1 MPGPSR
7 GGRGW
12 NGHRGFRGGDSAIGG
27 FGGGGRA
34 RGHQTTRGRGTTT
47 PNDQRSCHNFQKTGH
62 CRFGTNCIYSHDST
76 IGSNNDVLP
85 SATRERLEDTP
96 ERQKAK
102 DDYYSWKRL
111 IKSPPRPNDIETI
124 RLLWRGAL
132 DILEGED
139 REGRQML
146 PRDLDNEEYFGRQ
159 HMKTLLTMQTHPRG
173 HGTYVNLARPF
184 LLVMSH
190 PAILDCLT
198 VDTSVGNLYNFISGS
213 SGSRAILF
221 FQNLCTNLVEQHLE
235 SIASDSSIALEKTLD
250 ATTIT
255 LRELLRREARAAFND
270 DLPDLLS
277 SLENIAQT
285 SLGDSVAAQRICKR
299 VGEIRTMVARAN
311 RLLQEEEEPTVHGVS
326 TTAVTST
333 YPREIIL

>member
-7 GGRGW
+7 GRRDW

-27 FGGGGRA
+27 GGRA
-34 RGHQTTRGRGTTT
+34 RGHQSTRRRGTTT
-47 PNDQRSCHNFQKTGH
+47 PNDQRSCYSFQQTGH
-62 CRFGTNCIYSHDST
+62 CRYGIKCIYSHDST
-76 IGSNNDVLP
+76 IGSNNSVLP
-85 SATRERLEDTP
+85 SVSRERLEDTP

-111 IKSPPRPNDIETI
+111 IKNPPRPNDIETI
-124 RLLWRGAL
+124 RLLWSGGL
-132 DILEGED
+132 NILEGED

-159 HMKTLLTMQTHPRG
+159 HMKALLTMQTHTRG
-173 HGTYVNLARPF
+173 HGTYVDLARPF

-198 VDTSVGNLYNFISGS
+198 VDTSVGNLYNFISGG

-221 FQNLCTNLVEQHLE
+221 FRNLCTNLIEQHLE
-235 SIASDSSIALEKTLD
+235 STASDSSMALEETLD

-270 DLPDLLS
+270 DLPDLLG
-277 SLENIAQT
+277 SLENIAQI
-285 SLGDSVAAQRICKR
+285 SLGNSMAAQRICKR

-311 RLLQEEEEPTVHGVS
+311 RLLHEEEGPTVHGVS
-326 TTAVTST
+326 TTVVTST

>member
-1 MPGPSR
+1 MPDPSR

-12 NGHRGFRGGDSAIGG
+12 NGHRGFRGGGPATDG

-34 RGHQTTRGRGTTT
+34 GGHQSTRGRGTTNH
-47 PNDQRSCHNFQKTGH
+47 NDQRPCHSFQRTRY
-62 CRFGTNCIYSHDST
+62 CRFGAKCNYSHDVA
-76 IGSNNDVLP
+76 IGSNNNVLP
-85 SATRERLEDTP
+85 SATREKPDDTP
-96 ERQKAK
+96 EQHKAK
-102 DDYYSWKRL
+102 ADYYSWKRL
-111 IKSPPRPNDIETI
+111 IKSPPRPNDVETI
-124 RLLWRGAL
+124 RLLWNGAL

-146 PRDLDNEEYFGRQ
+146 PRDLDNGEYFGLQ
-159 HMKTLLTMQTHPRG
+159 HMKTILTMQTHPRG
-173 HGTYVNLARPF
+173 HGTYVDLARPF

-213 SGSRAILF
+213 NGSRAVLF
-221 FQNLCTNLVEQHLE
+221 FQNLSNNLAEQHLE
-235 SIASDSSIALEKTLD
+235 SISDDSLIAMEKTLD

-255 LRELLRREARAAFND
+255 LRELLRREVRAAFND

-277 SLENIAQT
+277 SLENVAQI
-285 SLGDSVAAQRICKR
+285 SLGNSVAAQRICKR
-299 VGEIRTMVARAN
+299 VGEVRTMVARAN
-311 RLLQEEEEPTVHGVS
+311 RLLHEEEEPAVDGVS
-326 TTAVTST
+326 TTAATST

>member
-47 PNDQRSCHNFQKTGH
+47 PNDQRSCYSFQQTGH
-62 CRFGTNCIYSHDST
+62 CRFGTKCIYSHDSA
-76 IGSNNDVLP
+76 IGSNNNVLP
-85 SATRERLEDTP
+85 SATRERVEDTP
-96 ERQKAK
+96 ERQRAK
-102 DDYYSWKRL
+102 DDYYSWRRL

-124 RLLWRGAL
+124 RLLWSGAL

-146 PRDLDNEEYFGRQ
+146 PRDLDNQEYFGLQ

-173 HGTYVNLARPF
+173 HGTYVDLARPF
-184 LLVMSH
+184 LFVMSH

-235 SIASDSSIALEKTLD
+235 SIASDSSMALEKTLD

-255 LRELLRREARAAFND
+255 LRELLRREVRVAFND

-277 SLENIAQT
+277 SLENIVQI
-285 SLGDSVAAQRICKR
+285 SLGDSVAAQGICKR

-311 RLLQEEEEPTVHGVS
+311 RLLHEEEEPTVQGVS